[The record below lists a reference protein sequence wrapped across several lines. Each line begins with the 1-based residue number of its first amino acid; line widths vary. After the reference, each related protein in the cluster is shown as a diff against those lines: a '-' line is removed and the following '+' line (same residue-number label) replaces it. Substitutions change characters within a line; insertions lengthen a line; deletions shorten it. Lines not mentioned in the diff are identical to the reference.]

1 MSALFNTLILFTQF
15 IVIFAALPP
24 IQKCSLSDSSC
35 LKKSAQ
41 NAITAFAAGIAEVGT
56 EVLDPV
62 RIDVIKIDLS
72 GLKLTIKDA
81 DIKGLKNTVVDKIK
95 IDTEKKVI
103 EFSFH
108 AAPLTLKGKYKASG
122 RLLLL
127 PITGDGDMTL
137 KIKNI
142 EIKLTMLYDIIKNED
157 GKDVIDLKSYK
168 YSFENNENTHFK
180 LTNLFNG
187 NKELSDAMHS
197 FMNENWKAI
206 SQEFGTPTIEKPV
219 LKIYT
224 AIKTYLRS
232 QPLEEI
238 ANV

>member
-1 MSALFNTLILFTQF
+1 MSAVFKTFILFTQLV
-15 IVIFAALPP
+15 VIFAALPP

-41 NAITAFAAGIAEVGT
+41 NAITAFAAGIAEIGT

-62 RIDVIKIDLS
+62 HIDVINIDLS

-81 DIKGLKNTVVDKIK
+81 NIKGLKNAVVDKLK
-95 IDTEKKVI
+95 VDTAKKVI
-103 EFSFH
+103 TFTFH

-122 RLLLL
+122 QLLLL
-127 PITGDGDMTL
+127 PISGDGDMTL

-142 EIKLTMLYDIIKNED
+142 EITLTMMYDIIKNKD
-157 GKDVIDLKSYK
+157 GKDVIALKSYK
-168 YSFENNENTHFK
+168 YTYENNENTHFK

-187 NKELSDAMHS
+187 NKQLSDAMHS

-219 LKIYT
+219 QKIYT
-224 AIKTYLRS
+224 CIKDYLLS

-238 ANV
+238 AIV